1 MKREIERALG
11 VGWISERIEKFVVAP
26 DWFSFGV
33 FKVFQLF
40 LAWGVLLLGFGFA
53 PAVVVI
59 FLLDLF
65 DGSLISGRIGKAE
78 RGLYLKY
85 RVLDWSFDYVVFLPL
100 WLYVIELYPV
110 LFPLF
115 SIWFLATP
123 ALCIAG
129 MVVPDVLAFKPPTA
143 VLFVL
148 ALVGFV
154 PAVIGLAL
162 ALNPLLELWIHGDQ
176 FRLKGTRA
184 LLLVTVA
191 CSAWAV
197 FAHLM
202 GLGSFLLAVLIA
214 LPP

>member
-1 MKREIERALG
+1 MGI
-11 VGWISERIEKFVVAP
+11 GWISERIERLVVAP
-26 DWFSFGV
+26 DWFSFYV

-59 FLLDLF
+59 FLLDFF
-65 DGSLISGRIGKAE
+65 DGTLISGRIGKAE

-85 RVLDWSFDYVVFLPL
+85 RVADSFFDYLVFLPL
-100 WLYVIELYPV
+100 WYYVWVAYPI
-110 LFPLF
+110 LGPLF
-115 SIWFLATP
+115 SLWLVLTP
-123 ALCIAG
+123 LFCIAG

-154 PAVIGLAL
+154 PAVIGIAL
-162 ALNPLLELWIHGDQ
+162 ALNPLLELWVHGDQ
-176 FRLKGTRA
+176 FKLKGARA
-184 LLLVTVA
+184 FLLVMVA
-191 CSAWAV
+191 CSVWAV
-197 FAHLM
+197 FAHLI
-202 GLGSFLLAVLIA
+202 GLGSFLLAILIV

>member
-11 VGWISERIEKFVVAP
+11 IGWISERVERLVVAP

-59 FLLDLF
+59 FLLDFF

-78 RGLYLKY
+78 KGLYLKY
-85 RVLDWSFDYVVFLPL
+85 RVLDWSFDYVVFLPI
-100 WLYVIELYPV
+100 WLYIIELYPV

-123 ALCIAG
+123 ALCIGG
-129 MVVPDVLAFKPPTA
+129 MVVPEVLAFKPPTA

-148 ALVGFV
+148 ALFGFN
-154 PAVIGLAL
+154 PALIGLAVGI
-162 ALNPLLELWIHGDQ
+162 NPTLEAWIHSDQ
-176 FRLKGTRA
+176 WKLKGVRA
-184 LLLVTVA
+184 IALVFIACLLWTTF
-191 CSAWAV
+191 AWA
-197 FAHLM
+197 M
-202 GLGSFLLAVLIA
+202 GLGSSLGIIVAI